1 KRTPR
6 PSPDQVTFRLRRASR
21 GWTTFRRRAAG
32 SPGTNWRRRAG
43 PDPSASATGS
53 RSSPTVRSSRLRRP
67 SAGSTSSSAAAWR
80 RPWRSRP
87 NTRSHGRG
95 RSRSGHSGGPN
106 GAPRVS
112 FTAKSLLTF
121 RRLAPSARYIGEDL
135 HDELRARGG
144 CRRPRGDELVR
155 FRDVAQA
162 IQIERPELHREYAL
176 ALRVDL

>member
-1 KRTPR
+1 M
-6 PSPDQVTFRLRRASR
+6 RRASH

-67 SAGSTSSSAAAWR
+67 SAGSTSSSAAASR
-80 RPWRSRP
+80 RPSRSRRD
-87 NTRSHGRG
+87 TRSHGLG
-95 RSRSGHSGGPN
+95 RSRSGHSGGPD
-106 GAPRVS
+106 GARRV

-121 RRLAPSARYIGEDL
+121 RRLAPSARYSGEDL

-144 CRRPRGDELVR
+144 SRRLRGDELVR
-155 FRDVAQA
+155 FRDVAYA
-162 IQIERPELHREYAL
+162 IQIERPELSREDAL
-176 ALRVDL
+176 AFRVDLEGIENRPLRDKP